1 MVSDD
6 RLARYAEVLVH
17 IGLRIEPGDRLL
29 VRSGIAAPL
38 VRHVVR
44 QAYGAGAVNVD
55 VLWIDDELDRA
66 RLSQGP
72 VEADSELPF
81 DAVVMSRAGDRGD
94 SYLRIVGE
102 APDRM
107 AAVDSARLGAFMGNF
122 NEATA
127 GFFQKQMSLA
137 FFWTTAAAPSEGWAN
152 LVFPELPTEEAVDR
166 LWDAVLATC
175 RIDQPDPLA
184 AWESH
189 LDQLDARKAF
199 LNEQSLTAVRYEG
212 PGTDLVV
219 GLPQAHYW
227 NHTGEGHNGRR
238 TVANMPTEE
247 VSTSPHRL
255 QAEGVVRATKPL
267 AYQGRV
273 IDGFEFRFKDGAVID
288 AQAEKGQE
296 DLDRFLSTDEGSRR
310 LGEVAL
316 VPQSSLVSAQNL
328 IWYETLFD
336 ENEASHIALG
346 NGYPMGIRDGM
357 GMSPE
362 QLKDAGNN
370 SSSIHVDFVVG
381 SSELSIYGVKADGS
395 ELALIENGEW
405 AFHV

>member
-1 MVSDD
+1 MVSND

-44 QAYGAGAVNVD
+44 QAYGAGAVNGD

-127 GFFQKQMSLA
+127 GFFQKL
-137 FFWTTAAAPSEGWAN
+137 
-152 LVFPELPTEEAVDR
+152 
-166 LWDAVLATC
+166 
-175 RIDQPDPLA
+175 
-184 AWESH
+184 
-189 LDQLDARKAF
+189 
-199 LNEQSLTAVRYEG
+199 
-212 PGTDLVV
+212 
-219 GLPQAHYW
+219 
-227 NHTGEGHNGRR
+227 
-238 TVANMPTEE
+238 
-247 VSTSPHRL
+247 
-255 QAEGVVRATKPL
+255 
-267 AYQGRV
+267 
-273 IDGFEFRFKDGAVID
+273 
-288 AQAEKGQE
+288 
-296 DLDRFLSTDEGSRR
+296 
-310 LGEVAL
+310 
-316 VPQSSLVSAQNL
+316 
-328 IWYETLFD
+328 
-336 ENEASHIALG
+336 
-346 NGYPMGIRDGM
+346 
-357 GMSPE
+357 
-362 QLKDAGNN
+362 
-370 SSSIHVDFVVG
+370 VVG

>member
-1 MVSDD
+1 
-6 RLARYAEVLVH
+6 
-17 IGLRIEPGDRLL
+17 
-29 VRSGIAAPL
+29 
-38 VRHVVR
+38 
-44 QAYGAGAVNVD
+44 
-55 VLWIDDELDRA
+55 
-66 RLSQGP
+66 
-72 VEADSELPF
+72 
-81 DAVVMSRAGDRGD
+81 
-94 SYLRIVGE
+94 
-102 APDRM
+102 
-107 AAVDSARLGAFMGNF
+107 
-122 NEATA
+122 
-127 GFFQKQMSLA
+127 MSLA
-137 FFWTTAAAPSEGWAN
+137 FFWTAAAAPSEAWAN
-152 LVFPELPTEEAVDR
+152 LVFPELPTDEAVDR

-175 RIDQPDPLA
+175 RIDEPDPLA
-184 AWESH
+184 AWEYH

-219 GLPQAHYW
+219 GLPQAHHW

-267 AYQGRV
+267 TYQGRI
-273 IDGFEFRFKDGAVID
+273 IDGFEFRFKDGAVVD

-296 DLDRFLSTDEGSRR
+296 DLERILDTDEGSRR

-316 VPQSSLVSAQNL
+316 VPQSSLVSAQSL

-336 ENEASHIALG
+336 ENEASHVALG
-346 NGYPMGIRDGM
+346 NGYPMGIRGGM

-370 SSSIHVDFVVG
+370 SSSIHVDVVVG
-381 SSELSIYGVKADGS
+381 SSELSIYGVKGDGS

-405 AFHV
+405 AFNV